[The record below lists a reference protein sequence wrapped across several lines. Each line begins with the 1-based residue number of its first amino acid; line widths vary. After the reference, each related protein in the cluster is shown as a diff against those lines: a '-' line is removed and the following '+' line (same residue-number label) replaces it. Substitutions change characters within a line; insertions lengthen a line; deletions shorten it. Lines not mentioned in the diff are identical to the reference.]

1 MSLSES
7 EPFFQTAICHEQLY
21 HGADFPGDRL
31 SLPLPIPWGIVCH
44 PQNGYVMCV
53 LNYIY

>member
-31 SLPLPIPWGIVCH
+31 GLPLPIPWGIVCH

-53 LNYIY
+53 LK